1 MEIVEGM
8 EYTTPKRSHTW
19 TQLPYHEPRWNQPP
33 PLREMSSDHD
43 VAGDRAA
50 VCETP
55 CAPPTA
61 ETAEEPQ
68 PKGTNAVSVVT
79 TRGDLKKSP

>member
-8 EYTTPKRSHTW
+8 ECTTPKRSHTW

-50 VCETP
+50 MCETP
-55 CAPPTA
+55 CAPPPTA
-61 ETAEEPQ
+61 ETARKNHNRKEPTRCPLSPQ
-68 PKGTNAVSVVT
+68 EGT
-79 TRGDLKKSP
+79 